1 MTDYAKYSP
10 STRYYTGAEKKIGI
24 IVKGKPYFVKFR
36 KNSPEGYRFSH
47 VSEYLGSHIFSILGI
62 TVQDTDLGLYDGK
75 EIVVIRDFLENDEVF
90 VPFNGVGDS
99 SLDEDKE
106 SYQYE
111 YDDII
116 EMLRDNIKLTNVLET
131 IDCFW
136 DMYIID
142 ALLGNFDR
150 HGSNWGFIKKNDTYR
165 IAPVFDNGSC
175 LFPLLNTDEKING
188 ILSSQ
193 DEMDKRIF
201 TFPTSQIKLNGRKSS
216 YFEIINSL
224 SFEECNKAL
233 RRIVEKFNIEEIEK
247 LIENTAF
254 ISEIRKEF
262 YKAIIKQ
269 RFEKILLA
277 SYQKLKLQESRGRKI

>member
-1 MTDYAKYSP
+1 MTDYSKYSP
-10 STRYYTGAEKKIGI
+10 SNRFYTGAEKKIGI
-24 IVKGKPYFVKFR
+24 MIKDKPYFVKFR
-36 KNSPEGYRFSH
+36 KNSHEGYRFSH
-47 VSEYLGSHIFSILGI
+47 VSEYLGSHIFSILGV
-62 TVQDTDLGLYDGK
+62 TVQETDLGMYDSK
-75 EIVVIRDFLENDEVF
+75 EIVLIRDFLEKDEVF

-106 SYQYE
+106 KYQYE

-116 EMLRDNIKLTNVLET
+116 EMLQSNIKLTNVIET

-150 HGSNWGFIKKNDTYR
+150 HGSNWGFIKKNNTYR

-175 LFPLLNTDEKING
+175 LFPLLNTDKKIDE
-188 ILSSQ
+188 ILSSET
-193 DEMDKRIF
+193 EMDKRIF
-201 TFPTSQIKLNGRKSS
+201 TFPTSQIKINGKKSS

-224 SFEECNKAL
+224 SFQECNEAL
-233 RRIVEKFNIEEIEK
+233 IRIVEGFKMDKIEK

-254 ISEIRKEF
+254 ISERRKEF
-262 YKAIIKQ
+262 YKTIIQQ
-269 RFEKILLA
+269 RFDKILLA
-277 SYQKLKLQESRGRKI
+277 SYQKLK